1 MYSIGCNIRYH
12 NLCRPARPSANAVA
26 PSRSGPDTLRRSTR
40 GDLRVCLAILDG
52 PVDISHPA
60 LAGAQLSVIETLV
73 SATADDGPAARHGT
87 HVASIIFGR
96 GDIAGIVPDCRGLI
110 VPIFG
115 TGPDGELMMC
125 SQMDLARAILQAV
138 EAGANIL
145 NISGGQF
152 TSTGNPDPLL
162 EAAIR
167 RCEERNVLVVAA
179 AGNDG
184 CACLHVPAA
193 LNSVLSV
200 GAMDENGSPLP
211 SSNWGALYREQGIL
225 APGKDIP
232 GAIPG
237 GGIGTKTGTSFATAV
252 ASGTA
257 ALLLSIQAARG
268 DRPDPRAVREALLA
282 SATPCSAS
290 TPDDVRCLAGRL
302 DPEGALNFLNK
313 GGWVMSDIDF
323 GRSGAVSTMAPSE
336 TNAGE
341 PVALPE
347 SIGAFVAAG
356 ESALAP
362 GGVRP
367 SEVPSTALGQNA
379 PMPGIAPSDCGCGCG
394 GDGDKG
400 ECSCGQ
406 KQGKTQLVYALGTIG
421 YDFGTEARRDTFAQ
435 AMPSGTSPY
444 DPVQLAAYLAEN
456 PYEAKSLIW
465 TLNLDATPIYALV
478 PVGPFAAVTYDRLRR
493 AFQGQLQEGVEIV
506 SIPGTIGG
514 KARLLSGQIVPV
526 VIPAVRGIFSWATQQ
541 IVRSIIGEP
550 PEKKA
555 DREHYE
561 RRVAGLGNFL
571 NRVYYDLRNLGITPE
586 QRALNFAATNAFQ
599 ASQVLESA
607 ANGTLE
613 LDVVSVHKSP
623 VCRPDSDCYDIE
635 IAFFDPTNM
644 LVANRVYRFTVDVSD
659 VMPVTIGAI
668 RAWSRRPGA
677 AALMQGV

>member
-1 MYSIGCNIRYH
+1 MSH
-12 NLCRPARPSANAVA
+12 PAA
-26 PSRSGPDTLRRSTR
+26 PTGATAPDWSMSQALRRVSR
-40 GDLRVCLAILDG
+40 GDARVCLAVLDG
-52 PVDISHPA
+52 PVDLAHRS
-60 LAGAQLSVIETLV
+60 LAGARLDVLETLV

-96 GDIAGIVPDCRGLI
+96 GEIAGIAPDCRGLI

-115 TGPDGELMMC
+115 TGPDGELAMC
-125 SQMDLARAILQAV
+125 SQIDLARAILQAI
-138 EAGANIL
+138 EAGANIV

-152 TSTGNPDPLL
+152 TPSGNSDPLL

-167 RCEERNVLVVAA
+167 RCDERNVLVIAA

-193 LNSVLSV
+193 LDSVLSV
-200 GAMDENGSPLP
+200 GAMDETGSPLQ
-211 SSNWGALYREQGIL
+211 SSNWGSLYREQGIL

-252 ASGTA
+252 TSGTA
-257 ALLLSIQAARG
+257 ALLLSIQVARG
-268 DRPDPRAVREALLA
+268 GETDTRAVREALLA
-282 SATPCSAS
+282 SATPCDAS
-290 TPDDVRCLAGRL
+290 TADHARCLAGRL
-302 DPEGALNFLNK
+302 NPERALSFLNK
-313 GGWVMSDIDF
+313 GGWVMSDIDL
-323 GRSGAVSTMAPSE
+323 GGDAGATILPAETIADNRGALSESIRSFASPSVQSERVVGGVTPSEMAPS
-336 TNAGE
+336 
-341 PVALPE
+341 
-347 SIGAFVAAG
+347 AA
-356 ESALAP
+356 ERPASAP
-362 GGVRP
+362 GIV
-367 SEVPSTALGQNA
+367 
-379 PMPGIAPSDCGCGCG
+379 PSDCGCGCG
-394 GDGDKG
+394 GGGDKG
-400 ECSCGQ
+400 ECTCGQ
-406 KQGKTQLVYALGTIG
+406 KQGKTQIVYALGTIG
-421 YDFGTEARRDTFAQ
+421 FDFGSEARRDSFAQ
-435 AMPSGTSPY
+435 AMQSGANPY
-444 DPVQLAAYLAEN
+444 DPAQLAAYLVEN
-456 PYEAKSLIW
+456 PYEAESLIW

-478 PVGPFAAVTYDRLRR
+478 PVGPFAAVAYDRLRR

-526 VIPAVRGIFSWATQQ
+526 VIPAVRGVFSWATQQ
-541 IVRSIIGEP
+541 LVMSIIGEP

-555 DREHYE
+555 DREHYQ

-571 NRVYYDLRNLGITPE
+571 NRVYYDLRNLGLTPE

-613 LDVVSVHKSP
+613 LDVISVHKSP

-635 IAFFDPTNM
+635 IAFFDPTNV
-644 LVANRVYRFTVDVSD
+644 LVANRIYRFTVDVSD

-668 RAWSRRPGA
+668 RAWSRRPGTA
-677 AALMQGV
+677 AFAQGV

>member
-1 MYSIGCNIRYH
+1 MSQ
-12 NLCRPARPSANAVA
+12 A
-26 PSRSGPDTLRRSTR
+26 LRRTTR
-40 GDLRVCLAILDG
+40 GDPRVCLAVLDG
-52 PVDISHPA
+52 PVDLSHRS

-73 SATADDGPAARHGT
+73 STSADDGPAARHGT

-96 GDIAGIVPDCRGLI
+96 GELDGIAPDCRGLI

-115 TGPDGELMMC
+115 TGPDGELAMC
-125 SQMDLARAILQAV
+125 SQIDLARAILQAI
-138 EAGANIL
+138 EAGANII

-152 TSTGNPDPLL
+152 TPTGNSDPLL
-162 EAAIR
+162 EAAVR
-167 RCEERNVLVVAA
+167 RCHERDVLVVAA

-184 CACLHVPAA
+184 CACLHIPAA

-200 GAMDENGSPLP
+200 GAMDESGSPLP
-211 SSNWGALYREQGIL
+211 SSNWGSLYREQGIL

-237 GGIGTKTGTSFATAV
+237 GGIGTKSGTSFATAV

-257 ALLLSIQAARG
+257 ALLLSMQVARG
-268 DRPDPRAVREALLA
+268 GRPDARAVREALLA
-282 SATPCSAS
+282 SAAPCDAS
-290 TPDDVRCLAGRL
+290 TPDHARCLAGRL
-302 DPEGALNFLNK
+302 NPEGALSFLK
-313 GGWVMSDIDF
+313 QGGWVMSDIDL
-323 GRSGAVSTMAPSE
+323 GSGSIGASILPAE
-336 TNAGE
+336 ANADDRI
-341 PVALPE
+341 ALPE
-347 SIGAFVAAG
+347 SIGMFAASSV
-356 ESALAP
+356 ESGLAA

-367 SEVPSTALGQNA
+367 SELPPSLTDRA
-379 PMPGIAPSDCGCGCG
+379 PAPGITPSDCGCGCG
-394 GDGDKG
+394 CGGDSKGD
-400 ECSCGQ
+400 CSCGQ
-406 KQGKTQLVYALGTIG
+406 KQGKTQLIYALGTIG
-421 YDFGTEARRDTFAQ
+421 YDFGTEARRDSFAQ
-435 AMPSGTSPY
+435 AMPAGANPY
-444 DPVQLAAYLAEN
+444 DPLQLAAYLAEN
-456 PYEAKSLIW
+456 PYEAESLIW

-635 IAFFDPTNM
+635 IAFFDPTNV
-644 LVANRVYRFTVDVSD
+644 LVANRIYRFTVDVSD
-659 VMPVTIGAI
+659 LMPVTIGAI

-677 AALMQGV
+677 STLAQGV